1 MKSKIYTLFLGMAM
15 IACNNPGESTDKKE
29 DTNQSEEL
37 STKPSTSEI
46 VGQEVEYS
54 VDGVKMNGYL
64 AYDQNATEK
73 RPGVLVVHEWWGHNE
88 HTRNS
93 ARKLAEA
100 GYVAMAVDMYGDGKN
115 TEHPE
120 DAKKFSGEVMQNF
133 DAAKAR
139 FNTAKQLLESNQKT
153 DPSKTAAIGYCF
165 GGGVVLNMA
174 RQGSDLDAVVSIHGN
189 LTPVEKAVPGSVKAR
204 ILVLNGADDPFSPK
218 EQREAFNSEMDAAGA
233 DYEIVNYVGAKH
245 AFTNPKATQIGEEYN
260 LPLEYNEEVAEKSW
274 EKTLEFLD
282 NTFKK

>member
-1 MKSKIYTLFLGMAM
+1 
-15 IACNNPGESTDKKE
+15 
-29 DTNQSEEL
+29 
-37 STKPSTSEI
+37 
-46 VGQEVEYS
+46 
-54 VDGVKMNGYL
+54 
-64 AYDQNATEK
+64 
-73 RPGVLVVHEWWGHNE
+73 
-88 HTRNS
+88 
-93 ARKLAEA
+93 
-100 GYVAMAVDMYGDGKN
+100 
-115 TEHPE
+115 
-120 DAKKFSGEVMQNF
+120 
-133 DAAKAR
+133 
-139 FNTAKQLLESNQKT
+139 
-153 DPSKTAAIGYCF
+153 
-165 GGGVVLNMA
+165 MA